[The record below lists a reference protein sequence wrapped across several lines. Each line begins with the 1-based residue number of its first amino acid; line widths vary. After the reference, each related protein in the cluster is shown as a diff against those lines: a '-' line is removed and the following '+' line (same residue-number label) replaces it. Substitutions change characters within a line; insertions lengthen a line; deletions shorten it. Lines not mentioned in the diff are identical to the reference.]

1 MLALIEALCARVP
14 LPLAEEIR
22 THAADLVALVGRAER
37 AHPGLEIP
45 TESWV
50 EFFAQ
55 HLQQGDV
62 AVQFVDLHAEDVH
75 LILACRA
82 GVTQALAQLDR
93 RLRAVAPQALAGIR
107 LGALTSDELLQ
118 QVRTKLVV
126 GADGKGKL
134 DGYAGRGPLEGW
146 LRVVIARGA
155 LSIVRAHPKQTST
168 LDESKLMLLATDD
181 PQLTLL
187 RESAT
192 PKLERALRDALA
204 ALPSEAR
211 VLLRLQVFE
220 GLTIDDLAALY
231 KAHRATMARR
241 LARIRNQLIEDV
253 RARARDLLGVGETE
267 FQSLMG

>member
-1 MLALIEALCARVP
+1 M
-14 LPLAEEIR
+14 
-22 THAADLVALVGRAER
+22 
-37 AHPGLEIP
+37 
-45 TESWV
+45 
-50 EFFAQ
+50 
-55 HLQQGDV
+55 
-62 AVQFVDLHAEDVH
+62 
-75 LILACRA
+75 
-82 GVTQALAQLDR
+82 TQALAQLDR